1 MNSPLEQRPCR
12 NRSMEWTG
20 HGPEPSRPEATS
32 GRRWAGS
39 PSPRDAAG
47 EAELEEAHEDVAL
60 G

>member
-1 MNSPLEQRPCR
+1 
-12 NRSMEWTG
+12 MEWTG
-20 HGPEPSRPEATS
+20 HGPEPSRLEATS

-47 EAELEEAHEDVAL
+47 EAELEEAHEDAAL